1 MNKYLQMQA
10 DLMQAV
16 KQKDSLAVEV
26 YRYTLSQLKNAS
38 IEVKIEPEKL
48 LDKDIDTVLTKVVKQ
63 RQESINSFKQ
73 GNRQD
78 LVDHE
83 QSQLDTLQKYVPKQ
97 MGDDEVKQAV
107 EVAIKESGAT
117 SISDMGKIMGNLKQ
131 KFGAEFDMGK
141 ASGFVKQ
148 HFS

>member
-10 DLMQAV
+10 YLLQSM
-16 KQKDSLAVEV
+16 KQKNAMSVEV
-26 YRYTLSQLKNAS
+26 YRYTLSQLKNAAL
-38 IEVKIEPEKL
+38 EAKIEPEKL
-48 LDKDIDTVLTKVVKQ
+48 LDKDIDVILTKVVKQ

-83 QSQLDTLQKYVPKQ
+83 QSQLNILQKYVPKQ
-97 MGDDEVKQAV
+97 MGDEEIKQAV
-107 EVAIKESGAT
+107 ELAIKESEASG
-117 SISDMGKIMGNLKQ
+117 IQDMGKVMGKLKV

>member
-117 SISDMGKIMGNLKQ
+117 SISDMGKIIGNLKQ